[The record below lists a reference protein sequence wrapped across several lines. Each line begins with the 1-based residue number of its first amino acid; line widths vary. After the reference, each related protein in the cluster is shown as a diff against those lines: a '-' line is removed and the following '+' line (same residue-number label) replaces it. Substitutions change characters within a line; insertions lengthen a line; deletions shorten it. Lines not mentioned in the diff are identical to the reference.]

1 MDNLKIENIKMK
13 KKDKHKKTRRNNSRY
28 KKENII
34 EPKEVH
40 IIIIKDIRV
49 TESHVKDM
57 TQEEI
62 HEEQDKELEMYI
74 QYSHNFLCIMYD
86 SVSGTFKFCYKI
98 IKFFIKITGVYLVW
112 IILHF
117 TASQLYVK
125 LCVPNSI
132 TGFLIS
138 PFITATPHCQG
149 LRWIVYNAANVIN
162 NMWAVLGSWI
172 CYNILFITNREN
184 FKDDFTGK
192 FNNNFNQDYKNE
204 FGS

>member
-1 MDNLKIENIKMK
+1 MDNLKIENVKMK

-74 QYSHNFLCIMYD
+74 Q
-86 SVSGTFKFCYKI
+86 
-98 IKFFIKITGVYLVW
+98 
-112 IILHF
+112 
-117 TASQLYVK
+117 
-125 LCVPNSI
+125 
-132 TGFLIS
+132 
-138 PFITATPHCQG
+138 
-149 LRWIVYNAANVIN
+149 
-162 NMWAVLGSWI
+162 
-172 CYNILFITNREN
+172 
-184 FKDDFTGK
+184 
-192 FNNNFNQDYKNE
+192 
-204 FGS
+204 